1 LGARQKS
8 ALSETVHA
16 RRRTENE
23 SADAGVIAS
32 LRDRKASPLSSFIE
46 SARLRVERAVKQ
58 LDWFA
63 PLLGRVTV
71 GVLFISTGWGK
82 VHNLAKVAAFFAE
95 LHIPAPAIQATFV
108 SYVELIGGALLLV
121 GLFARWASLPLI
133 GSMAVAILTAKADEV
148 HGLPDLFGLVEWTY
162 LVLFVW
168 IALAGPGRASLD
180 HLLFT
185 RRRASKASVRDA
197 MLGAKSV

>member
-1 LGARQKS
+1 MR
-8 ALSETVHA
+8 
-16 RRRTENE
+16 
-23 SADAGVIAS
+23 
-32 LRDRKASPLSSFIE
+32 
-46 SARLRVERAVKQ
+46 

-63 PLLGRVTV
+63 PLLARVTV

-108 SYVELIGGALLLV
+108 SYVELIGGALVLV
-121 GLFARWASLPLI
+121 GLFARWASLPLA
-133 GSMAVAILTAKADEV
+133 GSMAVAILTAKANEV
-148 HGLPDLFGLVEWTY
+148 HDLPDLFGLVEWTY

-180 HLLFT
+180 HLLFA
-185 RRRASKASVRDA
+185 RKSASKASVRSA
-197 MLGAKSV
+197 MLSAKTV

>member
-1 LGARQKS
+1 MERS
-8 ALSETVHA
+8 T
-16 RRRTENE
+16 
-23 SADAGVIAS
+23 
-32 LRDRKASPLSSFIE
+32 LSSFIE
-46 SARLRVERAVKQ
+46 SLRLRAERVVKQ

-95 LHIPAPAIQATFV
+95 LHIPAPALQATFV
-108 SYVELIGGALLLV
+108 SYVELIGGALVLV
-121 GLFARWASLPLI
+121 GLFARLASLPLI

-168 IALAGPGRASLD
+168 IAVAGPGRASLD
-180 HLLFT
+180 HLLFG
-185 RRRASKASVRDA
+185 RSGANKGPVRSASLS
-197 MLGAKSV
+197 AKTI